1 MQTRLRLLLTAALI
15 KAADTR
21 ALALEWVAA
30 VLQANVHAQQ
40 DMADIAAAGPE
51 AAMRAGVKT
60 SGEGC
65 MLNLA
70 TMLLQLCEP
79 FCTPSAERNGK
90 GHDGFARLDPAWLH
104 REQLRAAVAT
114 RSRRREPTLRL
125 DAAHDSEVA
134 GGDAAE
140 LGKEGDFEMAE
151 KDVEDEDELA
161 QAIRLSLKAEAPPP
175 PPVAAAEKHELARPT
190 TAQSGHRAVAD
201 PAGRSAE
208 GRSADHSITADTE
221 FHFVTECFFLALR
234 ALQVALVPA
243 TKRAEK
249 ILHDFSRKAKV
260 PPLHAPT
267 AHAASEALKQL
278 QLAGLG
284 QLQHVLLAY
293 RVTLEGEQLQALL
306 LRFLSLAAAWLLHLG
321 ETEGAPAKFALLP
334 EACVTGI
341 CELLIVTARTAPQRL
356 AGHPAAAAIVSRFCC
371 DWLGRRELLASPFVR
386 YTMADVLSTLIEADS
401 ISRQSGHGAMRLFDL
416 VDAPAAER
424 VQAPLMGLYVELG
437 LHTNASAVTDKNGQR
452 YNLMRVL
459 RKLWEMPRAWQQL
472 QSLARQS
479 VSVPAGEQEAGSGS
493 GSGGGSASS
502 AGAGTGAPSA
512 AQVASFGEFCST
524 LVKEMIFLLDD
535 ALGRLTDVKSRQDE
549 MTDEAAWNAQPARQ
563 RAERERRLEQV
574 KRTAKGFLD
583 LAKAS
588 LAAMLHLTADPAVVL
603 AFTGEPARARKVAN
617 LLGEFLKRLCG
628 PKCQGLKVQQG
639 EKLGWQPKVMLTHT
653 TQLLLSCTPQ
663 PGFVQALRDADSVEP
678 AILAKA
684 HAILA
689 SKCNFPPTQ
698 LDALMNVTGQL
709 QQQQQQPAAAGDLAR
724 TFAHVTEAEAA
735 EPTANLLQRLEGT
748 YVDSQ
753 RPLAFDEVAMEGSVG
768 YEHYYHQNIS
778 DSPQEGTPKAKMKR
792 LGLELRKLAEEGSL
806 PVSAESAIYVMR
818 DEARVDVLKVLI
830 SGPADALHPD
840 KSETPYA
847 LGLFEFHLFVPQ
859 DYPNVSPLV
868 NLQTTGD
875 GLVRFNPNLY
885 SDGKVCLSLLGTW
898 HGEGWMPPTAGNSGS
913 TILQVLVSIQS
924 IIMVPKPYFNEPGY
938 AEEEGTPAGEQRS
951 REYNDNLRAATL
963 RHAVRDML
971 RRPPAGFEAIVRSHF
986 RLLRPLLERQ
996 IKRWVT
1002 EAQTDSTRE
1011 GMLRTYAELRPLLDK
1026 LDADH
1031 AAAAVSGASGTL
1043 AAATDL
1049 D

>member
-1 MQTRLRLLLTAALI
+1 
-15 KAADTR
+15 
-21 ALALEWVAA
+21 
-30 VLQANVHAQQ
+30 
-40 DMADIAAAGPE
+40 MAT
-51 AAMRAGVKT
+51 K
-60 SGEGC
+60 
-65 MLNLA
+65 
-70 TMLLQLCEP
+70 
-79 FCTPSAERNGK
+79 
-90 GHDGFARLDPAWLH
+90 
-104 REQLRAAVAT
+104 
-114 RSRRREPTLRL
+114 SRRREPTLRL
-125 DAAHDSEVA
+125 DAAHDNDVA

-140 LGKEGDFEMAE
+140 LGKAGDFDMTEN
-151 KDVEDEDELA
+151 EDELA
-161 QAIRLSLKAEAPPP
+161 QAICLSLKAEAPA
-175 PPVAAAEKHELARPT
+175 VAAEKCGSELVRPT
-190 TAQSGHRAVAD
+190 TAQAGHRTVTD

-208 GRSADHSITADTE
+208 AGSAYHGGVTLETE

-249 ILHDFSRKAKV
+249 VLHDLARKAKA
-260 PPLHAPT
+260 PPLHHPT

-284 QLQHVLLAY
+284 QLQHCLLAY

-306 LRFLSLAAAWLLHLG
+306 LRFLSLAVAWLLHLDDG
-321 ETEGAPAKFALLP
+321 SEGVPHKFALLP

-341 CELLIVTARTAPQRL
+341 CELFIVTARTAPPRL

-386 YTMADVLSTLIEADS
+386 YTMADVLSTLIEADAT
-401 ISRQSGHGAMRLFDL
+401 SRHSGHGAMRLFDL
-416 VDAPAAER
+416 VDAPATER

-437 LHTNASAVTDKNGQR
+437 LHTNASAVTDKNSQR

-472 QSLARQS
+472 QSLAKAS
-479 VSVPAGEQEAGSGS
+479 VAVSA
-493 GSGGGSASS
+493 GGGGGGGGASS
-502 AGAGTGAPSA
+502 AGEGTAGAG
-512 AQVASFGEFCST
+512 QVASFGEFCST

-549 MTDEAAWNAQPARQ
+549 MADEAAWNAQPARQ

-678 AILAKA
+678 PILAKA

-698 LDALMNVTGQL
+698 LDALAAVTAQL
-709 QQQQQQPAAAGDLAR
+709 QQSADGGQPAVVAAHGADDLGAV
-724 TFAHVTEAEAA
+724 FAHVTEAEAA
-735 EPTANLLQRLEGT
+735 EPTPALLRRIEGT
-748 YVDSQ
+748 YVKAQ
-753 RPLAFDEVAMEGSVG
+753 RPLAFDETGMEGRLG
-768 YEHYYHQNIS
+768 YEHYYHQNIA
-778 DSPQEGTPKAKMKR
+778 DNPQVGTPKAKMKR
-792 LGLELRKLAEEGSL
+792 LALELRKLAEEGSL

-818 DEARVDVLKVLI
+818 DEARVDVLKVGLPPPPPLPHGSSSSTTTTAAAASTIPVRCLPPLQVLI
-830 SGPADALHPD
+830 SGPADALRPEQG
-840 KSETPYA
+840 ETPYG
-847 LGLFEFHLFVPQ
+847 LGLFEFHVFVPQ

-898 HGEGWMPPTAGNSGS
+898 HGEGWLPPTAGNSGS

-996 IKRWVT
+996 LKRWVA
-1002 EAQTDSTRE
+1002 EAQNDSTRV

-1031 AAAAVSGASGTL
+1031 AAAAAAVAAAAAAGVASGASDTP
-1043 AAATDL
+1043 AATNL